1 MLWCPNRTPQPA
13 LVTQVRRALLPQ
25 HRQDFWR
32 IHVRPTTII
41 QHTAQPHPCTHA
53 HKDTHAITHARTR
66 AHCGP
71 MAHKKVGY
79 AVQFPH
85 KLLHWLAPDCTNAE
99 RARIADELLDAPDCC
114 LRSHGGFASRI
125 RHLAQSFS
133 PIRARQ
139 MAYILGPYIQ
149 SLVLQWGQRL
159 SISIADLECF
169 NAKLKRFKA
178 GL

>member
-1 MLWCPNRTPQPA
+1 MSDQPKSFNTPHS
-13 LVTQVRRALLPQ
+13 R
-25 HRQDFWR
+25 
-32 IHVRPTTII
+32 
-41 QHTAQPHPCTHA
+41 
-53 HKDTHAITHARTR
+53 THARTHTQR
-66 AHCGP
+66 HTCNHARTHTCALWA
-71 MAHKKVGY
+71 MAHTQVGY

-99 RARIADELLDAPDCC
+99 RVRIADELLDAPDCC